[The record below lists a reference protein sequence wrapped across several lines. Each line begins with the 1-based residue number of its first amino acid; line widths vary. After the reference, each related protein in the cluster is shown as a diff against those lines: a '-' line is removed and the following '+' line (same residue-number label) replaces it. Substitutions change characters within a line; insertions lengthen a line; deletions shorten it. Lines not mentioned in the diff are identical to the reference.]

1 MLREEYLAMKA
12 KELEDAKQIA
22 ANIEADPRPAVKYKE
37 SRPITDIKHMI
48 ETSVELYG
56 DNVAFYEKMK
66 KGQPYESITY
76 KEMLEMVN
84 GLGTALI
91 ELGLK
96 DKKIAIIGANTH
108 KWAIS
113 YLATVCGTGI
123 VVPLDKELPATTL
136 EDLVEQSGVS
146 AVIYDKKYE
155 NIFAEIRKNKNNNLD
170 ILINMQ
176 GEEDNDISLS
186 WNNLLEKGKNLVNEG
201 DKRFIDAQIMRDK
214 MSILLFTSGT
224 TGVSKGVMLSHGN
237 IAEDLMAA
245 PTILK
250 VYPTDIFFS
259 VLPVHHTYECTCGF
273 LMPLY
278 KGAAIAYCEGLK
290 YITKNLAEIKPT
302 MFLGVPAIFE
312 LLYKKIWQNVRK
324 QGKEKLL
331 KRVIKINNKTKKIGI
346 NLGNIFFKDILAVF
360 GGRMR
365 MMICGGAAIEKLLKR
380 VIKINNKTKKIGI
393 NLGNIFFKDILAVFG
408 GRMRMMICGGA
419 AINPEVLD
427 GIRDFG
433 INAVQGYGLTEC
445 APLAALNPDIA
456 PNSSSIGI
464 EFPGIEVKID
474 DKDEEGIGEI
484 CVKGPNIM
492 LGYYN
497 MPELTDE
504 TLVNGWFR
512 TGDMGYKD
520 KDGYIFITGRKKNVI
535 ITKNGENVYP
545 EEVEYLLNLSPIVL
559 ESMVFE
565 EPSENKDDN
574 RIAASIVIDMESV
587 EEFHGKDLS
596 DEEIEKLVEEVVDKY
611 NEENPIYKRI
621 RRISIR
627 KEPLKKNTSNKIIRF
642 AEENK

>member
-365 MMICGGAAIEKLLKR
+365 MMICGGAAI
-380 VIKINNKTKKIGI
+380 
-393 NLGNIFFKDILAVFG
+393 
-408 GRMRMMICGGA
+408 
-419 AINPEVLD
+419 NPEVLD

-445 APLAALNPDIA
+445 APLAALNPDTA

-574 RIAASIVIDMESV
+574 RIAASIVIDMEAV

>member
-155 NIFAEIRKNKNNNLD
+155 NTFAEIRKNKNNNLD

-365 MMICGGAAIEKLLKR
+365 MMICGGAAI
-380 VIKINNKTKKIGI
+380 
-393 NLGNIFFKDILAVFG
+393 
-408 GRMRMMICGGA
+408 
-419 AINPEVLD
+419 NPEVLD

-445 APLAALNPDIA
+445 APLAALNPDTA

>member
-365 MMICGGAAIEKLLKR
+365 MMICGGAAI
-380 VIKINNKTKKIGI
+380 
-393 NLGNIFFKDILAVFG
+393 
-408 GRMRMMICGGA
+408 
-419 AINPEVLD
+419 NPEVLD

-445 APLAALNPDIA
+445 APLAALNPDTA

-642 AEENK
+642 AEENKWADTQS